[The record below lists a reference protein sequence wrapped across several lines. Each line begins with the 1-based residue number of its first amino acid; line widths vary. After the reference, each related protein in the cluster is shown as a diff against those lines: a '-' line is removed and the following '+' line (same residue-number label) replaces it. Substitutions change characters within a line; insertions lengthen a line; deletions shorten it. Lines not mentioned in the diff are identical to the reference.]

1 VGDPS
6 DRRARKKAQ
15 TRDHIRRTSQRL
27 FAQRGFEAVTIA
39 DVASAADVAV
49 QTVFNHFATKEE
61 LFFSDRTPW
70 REGPAEAVRTRD
82 PDTGPLAALR
92 AHLLFLV
99 EGYMERASTPEHHQ
113 LMVTLHASPALL
125 AHERLIYQ
133 ESEELLRDALLEA
146 WEQPKGAADAFVP
159 QQPRL
164 AASVIAAVWLGAIR
178 ALLVEQRNCPP
189 APGDAAAVTTVLET
203 AEALL
208 DRAARMLEPAS
219 GEQARDRRAS

>member
-1 VGDPS
+1 VGEPS

-15 TRDHIRRTSQRL
+15 TRDHIRCTAQRL

-39 DVASAADVAV
+39 DVASGADVAV

-92 AHLLFLV
+92 AHLLSLV
-99 EGYMERASTPEHHQ
+99 EGYMERASTTEHHQ

-146 WEQPKGAADAFVP
+146 WEQPKGEADAFVP
-159 QQPRL
+159 QEPRL

-189 APGDAAAVTTVLET
+189 APGDAAAVKAVLEK

-208 DRAARMLEPAS
+208 DRAARMLEPAPS
-219 GEQARDRRAS
+219 EQARDRRAS